1 MEYSFSLI
9 EQALPVCI
17 FFIVRSVRD
26 LFFLYFKNWLG
37 RNFREEGTGEMAV
50 LTPPVCTCDL
60 AHWQGCSKLE
70 LPESLGKEEHGTMGR

>member
-1 MEYSFSLI
+1 
-9 EQALPVCI
+9 
-17 FFIVRSVRD
+17 
-26 LFFLYFKNWLG
+26 
-37 RNFREEGTGEMAV
+37 MAV